1 MSKLAQLQFD
11 EEDGVTIASVEGE
24 IDLSNAAELEMAIS
38 HAVANE
44 AVGLVVDLA
53 RSTIWTARGVTL
65 LFNLS
70 RRVSRRRQEFVV
82 VVPGEAHVR
91 EILTLERRDGGL
103 GAPGHA
109 AWGAVS
115 AAALSASGAPAS
127 VEARWK
133 RQTAVE
139 RSS

>member
-1 MSKLAQLQFD
+1 MSRLAQLQLD

-53 RSTIWTARGVTL
+53 EVDYLDSSGVTL

-70 RRVSRRRQEFVV
+70 RRVSRRQQEFVV
-82 VVPGEAHVR
+82 VVPSEAHVR
-91 EILTLERRDGGL
+91 EILTLS
-103 GAPGHA
+103 GATEALELQDTLPG
-109 AWGAVS
+109 
-115 AAALSASGAPAS
+115 ALSHLQ
-127 VEARWK
+127 R
-133 RQTAVE
+133 
-139 RSS
+139 

>member
-1 MSKLAQLQFD
+1 MTRLAQLQLD

-53 RSTIWTARGVTL
+53 GVDYLDSSGVTL
-65 LFNLS
+65 LFNLA
-70 RRVSRRRQEFVV
+70 RRVSRRQQEFVV

-91 EILTLERRDGGL
+91 QILTLS
-103 GAPGHA
+103 GATEALELHDTLPE
-109 AWGAVS
+109 
-115 AAALSASGAPAS
+115 ALSQLQ
-127 VEARWK
+127 R
-133 RQTAVE
+133 
-139 RSS
+139 

>member
-1 MSKLAQLQFD
+1 MTRLAQLELD

-53 RSTIWTARGVTL
+53 GVDYLDSSGVTL
-65 LFNLS
+65 LFNLA
-70 RRVSRRRQEFVV
+70 RRVSRRQQEFVV

-91 EILTLERRDGGL
+91 EILTLS
-103 GAPGHA
+103 GATEALELHDTLPE
-109 AWGAVS
+109 
-115 AAALSASGAPAS
+115 ALSQLQ
-127 VEARWK
+127 R
-133 RQTAVE
+133 
-139 RSS
+139 

>member
-1 MSKLAQLQFD
+1 MPQLAQLRLE

-53 RSTIWTARGVTL
+53 NVDYLDSSGVTL
-65 LFNLS
+65 LFNLA
-70 RRVSRRRQEFVV
+70 RRVSRRQQELVV

-91 EILTLERRDGGL
+91 EILTLS
-103 GAPGHA
+103 GATETLELHDSVPE
-109 AWGAVS
+109 
-115 AAALSASGAPAS
+115 ALSQLQ
-127 VEARWK
+127 R
-133 RQTAVE
+133 
-139 RSS
+139 

>member
-1 MSKLAQLQFD
+1 MTRLAQLQLD

-53 RSTIWTARGVTL
+53 GVDYLDSSGVTL
-65 LFNLS
+65 LFNLA
-70 RRVSRRRQEFVV
+70 RRVSRRQQEFLV

-91 EILTLERRDGGL
+91 EILTLS
-103 GAPGHA
+103 GATEALELHDTLPE
-109 AWGAVS
+109 
-115 AAALSASGAPAS
+115 ALSQLQ
-127 VEARWK
+127 R
-133 RQTAVE
+133 
-139 RSS
+139 

>member
-1 MSKLAQLQFD
+1 MTRLAQLQLD

-53 RSTIWTARGVTL
+53 GVDYLDSSGVTL
-65 LFNLS
+65 LFNLA
-70 RRVSRRRQEFVV
+70 RRVSRRQQEFLV

-91 EILTLERRDGGL
+91 EILTLS
-103 GAPGHA
+103 GATEALALHDTLPE
-109 AWGAVS
+109 
-115 AAALSASGAPAS
+115 ALSQLQ
-127 VEARWK
+127 R
-133 RQTAVE
+133 
-139 RSS
+139 

>member
-1 MSKLAQLQFD
+1 MTRLAQLQLD

-53 RSTIWTARGVTL
+53 GVDYLDSSGVTL
-65 LFNLS
+65 LFNLA
-70 RRVSRRRQEFVV
+70 RRVSRRQQEFLV

-91 EILTLERRDGGL
+91 EILTLS
-103 GAPGHA
+103 GATEALALHETLPE
-109 AWGAVS
+109 
-115 AAALSASGAPAS
+115 ALSQLQ
-127 VEARWK
+127 R
-133 RQTAVE
+133 
-139 RSS
+139 